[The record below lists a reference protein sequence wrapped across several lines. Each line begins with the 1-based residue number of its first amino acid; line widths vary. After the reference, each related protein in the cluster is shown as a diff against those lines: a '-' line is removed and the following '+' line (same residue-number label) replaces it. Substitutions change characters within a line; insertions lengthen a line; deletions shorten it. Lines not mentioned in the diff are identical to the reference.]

1 MALTYKS
8 SAIPASFASCSFLSP
23 RSGNLADRMRA
34 LHEAGF
40 DGMELSMPDLLS
52 YGAALEGRHLDDT
65 DENIVMKT
73 ALQVRKL
80 AADLGLKIVML
91 QPFAQFE
98 GWPKHSSKRR
108 EAFDR
113 AERWFKVMAAVGT
126 DMLQV
131 HGMIFLVNLLRL
143 LTPDRLVLLMPKGYP
158 QTWTNTL
165 LISPNWPTLP
175 LLEAFASPMR
185 TGAGQPTPP
194 TGRMSGKS

>member
-23 RSGNLADRMRA
+23 KSGNLADRMRA
-34 LHEAGF
+34 LRESGF

-52 YGAALEGRHLDDT
+52 YGAVLEGRHLDDT
-65 DENIVMKT
+65 EENVILKT

-91 QPFAQFE
+91 QPFMQFE
-98 GWPKHSSKRR
+98 GWPRHSDERR

-113 AERWFKVMAAVGT
+113 AERWFKIMAAVGT

-131 HGMIFLVNLLRL
+131 HGYIFQC
-143 LTPDRLVLLMPKGYP
+143 TC
-158 QTWTNTL
+158 
-165 LISPNWPTLP
+165 
-175 LLEAFASPMR
+175 
-185 TGAGQPTPP
+185 
-194 TGRMSGKS
+194 